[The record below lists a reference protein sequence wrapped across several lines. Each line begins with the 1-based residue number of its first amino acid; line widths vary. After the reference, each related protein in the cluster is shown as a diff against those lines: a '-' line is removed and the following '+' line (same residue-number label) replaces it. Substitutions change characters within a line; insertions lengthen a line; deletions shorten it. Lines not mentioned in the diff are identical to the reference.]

1 MDEETLERY
10 RQYLRGKYRKKRT
23 AKNYLFYTEQG
34 LEWIDKPVDD
44 IGKSD
49 LVEWREYLINTYMP
63 NGNARRVS
71 SMNHFLK
78 WYGKED
84 LKIPV
89 PKQEMS
95 NKVILNDKELDD
107 YLKASEEDPLWHMV
121 ALLQTDG
128 LLRPGEFRN
137 LKLQNIDFTDL
148 KLYLDDTKTGNNYII
163 MSPRLADAI
172 EGYLPHRN
180 PTKDYKDYLITVPK
194 GRYKGQ
200 RLGEQVQM
208 ITNITRSI
216 SAKAGIKKRVSPYI
230 IKPSAITSDFNKQIN
245 PRIIQ
250 RKARHKN
257 IETTLRYDHT
267 DDKMVREHFERQAF
281 GIDTGMLS
289 DKEKTKLMLDRFLKG
304 EIDIETYKRS
314 LDLLHN
320 KHQEFDDKAYM

>member
-1 MDEETLERY
+1 MNEKILEEYQRH
-10 RQYLRGKYRKKRT
+10 LRGKYRKKRT
-23 AKNYLFYTEQG
+23 AINYQFYVEQG
-34 LEWIDKPVDD
+34 LGWIGKPVEDVEKDD
-44 IGKSD
+44 LIG
-49 LVEWREYLINTYMP
+49 WREYLINTYMP

-78 WYGKED
+78 WYGRED

-89 PKQEMS
+89 PRQEMS
-95 NKVILNDKELDD
+95 NKVILSDRELDD

-121 ALLQTDG
+121 ALLQMDG

-137 LKLQNIDFTDL
+137 LKLQNVDFTDL

-163 MSPRLADAI
+163 MSPRLAEAI
-172 EGYLPHRN
+172 EDYLPYRK
-180 PTKDYKDYLITVPK
+180 PSKEFKDYLITVPE

-200 RLGEQVQM
+200 RLGEQVRFISK
-208 ITNITRSI
+208 ITKSIT
-216 SAKAGIKKRVSPYI
+216 AKAGIKKRVSPYI

-257 IETTLRYDHT
+257 VETTLRYDHT
-267 DDKMVREHFERQAF
+267 DDTMVREHFKRQAF
-281 GIDTGMLS
+281 SIDTNSLS
-289 DKEKTKLMLDRFLKG
+289 DKEKTKLMLDRFLSG

-314 LDLLHN
+314 LDLLHK
-320 KHQEFDDKAYM
+320 KHQEFDDKAYI